1 MFHFSILSHILSVSE
16 DIQQF
21 RRNLIGSSR
30 NVDETL
36 CQSISIQH
44 NKTTTHGFS
53 KDLDNSSAPKD
64 SNNSNCNKVDT
75 SPSVSSNSCKDSIK
89 VSRKTNSTS
98 EHPRAHM
105 KTYNNIPDDPSAPTY
120 PPRSPSSD
128 IVPNELPPC
137 HLYPKLSRSGA
148 AEGNCIDQLD
158 GHIENPKDRY
168 AIGYLPVGST
178 EDRIPKKACKSIA
191 PEYVS
196 ENAKLAKTHDFRT
209 APGLTS
215 ETNGIHDLLANSD
228 SHLKDII
235 HCSSSSSVSSI
246 GSDSSSA
253 RESLSDAV
261 SIISCSSSG
270 YGSEQNDIISDFDSI
285 LGPEFLSLNRNH
297 KFSNE
302 RGFRDKQHSAH
313 NTKSNFIRPVC
324 NNKKSNST
332 PFHQF
337 LNGKQSDSGSA
348 AYCLNS
354 ENDQASHS
362 SEFPDTKRNSSLQF
376 SIQNFGKDNI
386 FPMPRKKEDILTI
399 ERLHELRDKICL

>member
-1 MFHFSILSHILSVSE
+1 MFHFSILSHILSVSD

-36 CQSISIQH
+36 CQSNSIQH

-148 AEGNCIDQLD
+148 AEEDCIDQLD
-158 GHIENPKDRY
+158 GSIENPKDRY
-168 AIGYLPVGST
+168 AISYLPVGST
-178 EDRIPKKACKSIA
+178 EDRIPKKACKSI
-191 PEYVS
+191 VS
-196 ENAKLAKTHDFRT
+196 
-209 APGLTS
+209 S
-215 ETNGIHDLLANSD
+215 EANGIHDLLANSD
-228 SHLKDII
+228 SHLKNII
-235 HCSSSSSVSSI
+235 HCTSSSSVSSI

-285 LGPEFLSLNRNH
+285 LGPEFLSSNRNH

-313 NTKSNFIRPVC
+313 NTKPNFIRPAC

-337 LNGKQSDSGSA
+337 LNGNQSDSGSA

-354 ENDQASHS
+354 ENDQASNI
-362 SEFPDTKRNSSLQF
+362 SEFQHTKGNSSLEF
-376 SIQNFGKDNI
+376 SIQNLGLYNI
-386 FPMPRKKEDILTI
+386 FPMPRKKEDIMTI
-399 ERLHELRDKICL
+399 ERLT

>member
-1 MFHFSILSHILSVSE
+1 M
-16 DIQQF
+16 
-21 RRNLIGSSR
+21 
-30 NVDETL
+30 DETL
-36 CQSISIQH
+36 CQSNSIQH

-89 VSRKTNSTS
+89 VSRKINSTS
-98 EHPRAHM
+98 EHPRAHL

-148 AEGNCIDQLD
+148 AEENCIDQLD
-158 GHIENPKDRY
+158 GNIENPKDRY

-285 LGPEFLSLNRNH
+285 LGPEFLSSNRNH

-313 NTKSNFIRPVC
+313 NTKPNFIRPAC

-337 LNGKQSDSGSA
+337 LNGNQSDSGSA

-354 ENDQASHS
+354 ENDQASNS
-362 SEFPDTKRNSSLQF
+362 SEFQHTKGNSSLEF
-376 SIQNFGKDNI
+376 SIQNLGLYNI
-386 FPMPRKKEDILTI
+386 FPMPRKKEDIMTI
-399 ERLHELRDKICL
+399 ERLT